1 MTERRYS
8 EDEVAEIF
16 ERASQA
22 QQEVR
27 RQVTPAAGLSLA
39 QLQEIGGE
47 VGIPA
52 ELVASAARSL
62 DHEGRP
68 TIRRF
73 LGLPVGVGRTIQLER
88 ELTEQEWEHLV
99 VDLRRTFD
107 ARGKVRMDGPFRQW
121 TNGNLQA
128 LLEPTPSGPQLRLR
142 TLKGNVLPMLGA
154 AGIMGAFS
162 VLVAIAAVL
171 QGKPASAFVGVAA
184 LALMSL
190 GFLGSVLLPLPGWA
204 RTRRQQMEAVAS
216 RLLDRMADG
225 SAALPPADEA

>member
-62 DHEGRP
+62 DHAGRP

-225 SAALPPADEA
+225 SAALPPPDEA